1 MEVPQSQSGAPAG
14 AFDLPVAS
22 DPPAVLPAPVPM
34 AEGKHHRPPEVR
46 PHRPW
51 LIVLAVFSA
60 ALVGVLAVIVLYHR
74 GSREEGYTNLI
85 YVWGQ
90 DDSWAGATVT
100 VTGKNLPEGGF
111 VDELTLKNHVS
122 CRIHVP
128 AGTFEV
134 RVEKDGHILARA
146 RSNPA
151 LSSTENSWTWWP
163 FRAPPSAT
171 QSSLK

>member
-1 MEVPQSQSGAPAG
+1 M
-14 AFDLPVAS
+14 
-22 DPPAVLPAPVPM
+22 
-34 AEGKHHRPPEVR
+34 
-46 PHRPW
+46 
-51 LIVLAVFSA
+51 
-60 ALVGVLAVIVLYHR
+60 GVLAVIVLYHR

-111 VDELTLKNHVS
+111 VDELTLKNHLS

-134 RVEKDGHILARA
+134 LVKKMDISLARA
-146 RSNPA
+146 EQSGRFVDRKFLDLVAFPRAAFGDSVEFEMNDSAPSGGA
-151 LSSTENSWTWWP
+151 LSADGAHRQALWHDRGAGGCFAE
-163 FRAPPSAT
+163 RAGGRSA
-171 QSSLK
+171 SRW